1 MGRGGPAWGA
11 DSSPALACL
20 AFPRW
25 DGHSDAHEHRHAE
38 GGQDQRAADTRHCFP
53 IAQTSGLTGP
63 CRPPAVRGN
72 RNQRDPLQGD
82 RRRRVRRISE
92 QRNLPEK
99 IAPHE
104 RPQHALML
112 SIPPPYLDPT
122 SVDQIRFRA
131 REISLMKDHFTGSEL
146 LRRKLPDMARHRS
159 TSVAVLAPR

>member
-1 MGRGGPAWGA
+1 MFSRRWEGSTISVTRSKATAVAECGA
-11 DSSPALACL
+11 SRNSATSS
-20 AFPRW
+20 
-25 DGHSDAHEHRHAE
+25 
-38 GGQDQRAADTRHCFP
+38 
-53 IAQTSGLTGP
+53 
-63 CRPPAVRGN
+63 
-72 RNQRDPLQGD
+72 
-82 RRRRVRRISE
+82 
-92 QRNLPEK
+92 EK

-146 LRRKLPDMARHRS
+146 LRGKLPDMARHRS